1 VTATAADVAYMTNR
15 GVRLTSP
22 DQITADAIKA
32 AHFDARDM
40 GTSEIEMFFPDPAHG
55 QAFLD
60 EKAALLTQVDPLHE
74 GIEVED
80 SLGIGNAIAVV
91 PIVPSVAIVDGERDI
106 SGTCRVRAYVTD
118 MASDR
123 YSLEVVA

>member
-22 DQITADAIKA
+22 DQITA
-32 AHFDARDM
+32 DM

>member
-60 EKAALLTQVDPLHE
+60 EKAALL
-74 GIEVED
+74 
-80 SLGIGNAIAVV
+80 AVV